1 MLASLMPTKLTG
13 LGNSHWA
20 MVIVIED
27 SSKMACF
34 MGKEF
39 SIRGMST
46 GYMDLFMRAGREA
59 W

>member
-1 MLASLMPTKLTG
+1 MPTKLTG